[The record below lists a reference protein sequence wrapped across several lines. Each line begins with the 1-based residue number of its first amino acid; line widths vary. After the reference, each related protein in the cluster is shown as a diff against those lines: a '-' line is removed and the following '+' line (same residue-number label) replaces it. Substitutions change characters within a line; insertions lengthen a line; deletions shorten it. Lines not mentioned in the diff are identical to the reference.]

1 MSYEAKRDEN
11 NDESEK
17 QSLGSRLK
25 ENASKAKNFHDS
37 YKANGGL
44 GGMAKNAAM
53 NKIND
58 KKDALKD
65 KAKDKLNDKI
75 PDSVKQKQQQ
85 AKDKLDSLKDKA
97 NKPKEKAQ
105 DMKANLNEK
114 AFKTGVKAAAN
125 ALAPGTGEVAEK
137 LLDTPLGKDAVD
149 KARAAS
155 NPVSAIREGTK
166 ELVKKVVN
174 QQTKKKIIF
183 TLAPYLGVFIIVLI
197 IISGVSKFSDS
208 QAYFN
213 GEDEKGLSAIKNEF
227 DEKYV
232 NFYENVEKYSSK
244 YNADKS
250 MIVATLTAYID
261 NDVYTNIGEYS
272 EDDEEDVD
280 LNVDDQQATNEIEKT
295 SEKYMKKQIK
305 LVAKKI
311 SESGSTYEG
320 DYTDRSS
327 GSDYFWWL
335 YDEYVEDYYSD
346 YFTSDMTTE
355 SRNEKKEE
363 IIDFIYLYYG
373 AIKSEEYSGS
383 CTEGSGEVR
392 FTTFDD
398 DNLGASVDKSLIT
411 SDEKGFKYYNYN
423 GKKYLIVAT
432 ATNICIDTGCGFTDL
447 SQTTRNF
454 TRYDYI
460 KYYNYF
466 DTLTLTIDGTTY
478 DAMVL
483 DSCGGC
489 QFAKEIR
496 PYDKGLNRI
505 DIWVEPGK
513 SPIKNDFGSF
523 GGSVGC
529 NVGPGLEGADD
540 TGFVIRSGQPDKS
553 NKFYYSKDNY
563 SYAAGFTGQCTWYSF
578 GRANEI
584 LANAGSN
591 LKWDIASN
599 ARDWY
604 SMNIAKGTSGFK
616 SSNDINAPK
625 RGAIIVWK
633 GGTGGYGHVG
643 VIEAVNSDGTI
654 NYSEANVSSAKTN
667 SNPYGFRYNQN
678 VNVSSIKSM
687 YGLEFVGYVYI
698 LN

>member
-11 NDESEK
+11 NDGSEK
-17 QSLGSRLK
+17 QSLGSKLK
-25 ENASKAKNFHDS
+25 DTASKAKSFSDS

-53 NKIND
+53 NKFND
-58 KKDALKD
+58 KKDDLKD
-65 KAKDKLNDKI
+65 KAKDALNKKV

-85 AKDKLDSLKDKA
+85 AKDKLNALKDKA

-105 DMKANLNEK
+105 EMKANLNEK
-114 AFKTGVKAAAN
+114 VKAAAN
-125 ALAPGTGEVAEK
+125 ALAPGTGEAAK
-137 LLDTPLGKDAVD
+137 KMLDTPLGKDAVD

-155 NPVSAIREGTK
+155 NPVSAIKEETK
-166 ELVKKVVN
+166 ELVKKVVS
-174 QQTKKKIIF
+174 QQTKKKLIF
-183 TLAPYLGVFIIVLI
+183 TLAPYLGVFLVVLI

-232 NFYENVEKYSSK
+232 KFYENVEKYSSK

-261 NDVYTNIGEYS
+261 NDVYTNIGEYT
-272 EDDEEDVD
+272 EEDEEDADLDVD
-280 LNVDDQQATNEIEKT
+280 SEEGTNTIEKS

-305 LVAKKI
+305 IVAKKI
-311 SESGSTYEG
+311 GESGSTYEG

-346 YFTSDMTTE
+346 YFTGEMTDE
-355 SRNEKKEE
+355 SRVAKKKE
-363 IIDFIYLYYG
+363 IIDYIYLYYE

-392 FTTFDD
+392 FTIFDD
-398 DNLGASVDKSLIT
+398 ANVGASIDKSLVT
-411 SDEKGFKYYNYN
+411 SDENGYKFYNYN

-432 ATNICIDTGCGFTDL
+432 ATNICVDSGCADG
-447 SQTTRNF
+447 RKE
-454 TRYDYI
+454 RYDYI

-466 DTLTLTIDGTTY
+466 DTLTLTVDGTTY

-489 QFAKEIR
+489 QWPNEER
-496 PYDKGLNRI
+496 PGDKGLNRI

-513 SPIKNDFGSF
+513 KPLKSDFGTF

-563 SYAAGFTGQCTWYSF
+563 SYASGFTGQCTWYSF

-591 LKWDIASN
+591 LKWSIASD
-599 ARDWY
+599 AAKWY
-604 SMNIAKGTSGFK
+604 SMNIANGTKGFK
-616 SSNDINAPK
+616 SSNNINAPK

-633 GGTGGYGHVG
+633 GGIGGHGHVG

-654 NYSEANVSSAKTN
+654 NYSEANVSSAKSD

-678 VNVSSIKSM
+678 VNVSSIKSINS
-687 YGLEFVGYVYI
+687 LEFVGYVYI